1 MWAEHHD
8 DRAFARTKDA
18 WETVKC
24 RTDRI
29 VDYRQPE
36 ADMWSPQEQNEATK
50 SGAVALIKHL
60 MIPK

>member
-8 DRAFARTKDA
+8 DGAFARTKDA

-24 RTDRI
+24 QIDRS

-36 ADMWSPQEQNEATK
+36 ADMWSPEDRNEAVK